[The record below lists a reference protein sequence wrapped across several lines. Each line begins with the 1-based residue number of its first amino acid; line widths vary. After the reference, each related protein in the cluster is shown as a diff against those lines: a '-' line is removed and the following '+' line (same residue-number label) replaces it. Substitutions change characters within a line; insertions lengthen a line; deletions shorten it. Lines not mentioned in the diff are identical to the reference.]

1 LNIQDKFEKAT
12 LLMKLEDRLNKSLE
26 QLKSKSALR
35 SLKLTEGLIDFCSN
49 DYLGLAVSAE
59 LSERVAQAF
68 STLKRAGSG
77 GSRLLSGNHSLMEEL
92 ESLLCNFHQSEAALL
107 FNSGYDANLSIFGS
121 VPRRGDLVLYDSL
134 VHASIHDGMRIG
146 KAELLAFRH
155 NDSNDLKSLLESNKH
170 REGQIFVAVESLYS
184 MDGDLAPLSEIAEIC
199 QHFAAALIVDEAH
212 ATGVFGHNGVG
223 RVQELGLQDKVFAR
237 LHTFGKAIGG
247 HGAAILGSK
256 TLREYLINFARPLIF
271 STAMSLHDVLHA
283 KEAYL
288 LLSEKGELLRSE
300 LHEKIQFYRSET
312 VKINKKYPVLDSISP
327 IQGIIIPGNES
338 VMKMAQKLQEHALDI
353 RPIRYPSV
361 AAGTERLRICLHSY
375 NSEEE
380 IRELISLLAR
390 N

>member
-1 LNIQDKFEKAT
+1 
-12 LLMKLEDRLNKSLE
+12 MKLEDRLNESLE

-35 SLKLTEGLIDFCSN
+35 SLKLTEGLSDFCSN
-49 DYLGLAVSAE
+49 DYLGLAISAE

-134 VHASIHDGMRIG
+134 VHASIHDGMRMG

-155 NDSNDLKSLLESNKH
+155 NDTNDLKSLLESNKH
-170 REGQIFVAVESLYS
+170 MQGQIFVAVESLYS
-184 MDGDLAPLSEIAEIC
+184 MDGDLAPLLEIAEIC

-212 ATGVFGHNGVG
+212 ATGVFGYNGVG
-223 RVQELGLQDKVFAR
+223 RVQELGLHYKVFAR

-288 LLSEKGELLRSE
+288 LLSEKGELLRAG
-300 LHEKIQFYRSET
+300 LHKKIQFYRSET
-312 VKINKKYPVLDSISP
+312 VKINEKYTVLDSISP

-338 VMKMAQKLQEHALDI
+338 VMKMAQKLQEHALDV

-361 AAGTERLRICLHSY
+361 AAGTERLRICLHNY

-380 IRELISLLAR
+380 IRELISLLER

>member
-1 LNIQDKFEKAT
+1 
-12 LLMKLEDRLNKSLE
+12 MKLEDRLNKSLE

-35 SLKLTEGLIDFCSN
+35 SLKLTEGLTDFCSN

-59 LSERVAQAF
+59 LSERVAQVF
-68 STLKRAGSG
+68 LTLKRAGSG

-134 VHASIHDGMRIG
+134 VHASIHDGMRMG

-312 VKINKKYPVLDSISP
+312 VKINEKYPVLDSISP

-361 AAGTERLRICLHSY
+361 AAGTERLRICLHNY

>member
-1 LNIQDKFEKAT
+1 
-12 LLMKLEDRLNKSLE
+12 MKLEDRLNKSLE

-35 SLKLTEGLIDFCSN
+35 SLKLTEGLTDFCSN

-92 ESLLCNFHQSEAALL
+92 ESLLCNFHQSEAALI

-121 VPRRGDLVLYDSL
+121 APRRGDLVLYDSL
-134 VHASIHDGMRIG
+134 VHASIHDGMRMG

-212 ATGVFGHNGVG
+212 ATGVFGYNGVG

-300 LHEKIQFYRSET
+300 LHGKIQFYRSET
-312 VKINKKYPVLDSISP
+312 VKINEKYPVLDSISP

-338 VMKMAQKLQEHALDI
+338 VMKMAQKLQEHALDV

-361 AAGTERLRICLHSY
+361 AAGTERLRICLHNY

>member
-1 LNIQDKFEKAT
+1 
-12 LLMKLEDRLNKSLE
+12 MKLEERLNESLE
-26 QLKSKSALR
+26 QLKSRSSLR
-35 SLKLTEGLIDFCSN
+35 SLRLTEGLSDFCSN

-59 LSERVAQAF
+59 LSERVANAF

-77 GSRLLSGNHSLMEEL
+77 GSRLLSGNHPAMEEL
-92 ESLLCNFHQSEAALL
+92 ESLLCDFHQSDAALL
-107 FNSGYDANLSIFGS
+107 FNSGYDANLSIFGT

-134 VHASIHDGMRIG
+134 VHASIHDGMRMG

-212 ATGVFGHNGVG
+212 ATGVFGYNGVG

-271 STAMSLHDVLHA
+271 STAMSLHDVLHT

-300 LHEKIQFYRSET
+300 LHKIIHFYRSET
-312 VKINKKYPVLDSISP
+312 VKISQKYTVLDSVSP
-327 IQGIIIPGNES
+327 IQGVIIPGNES
-338 VMKMAQKLQEHALDI
+338 VIKMAQKLQNNGLDI

-375 NSEEE
+375 NSEKE
-380 IRELISLLAR
+380 IIDLISFLDT
-390 N
+390 

>member
-1 LNIQDKFEKAT
+1 
-12 LLMKLEDRLNKSLE
+12 MKLEDRLNKSLE

-35 SLKLTEGLIDFCSN
+35 SLKLTEGLTDFCSN

-92 ESLLCNFHQSEAALL
+92 ESLLCNFHQSEAALI

-121 VPRRGDLVLYDSL
+121 APRRGDLVLYDSL
-134 VHASIHDGMRIG
+134 VHASIHDGMRMG

-212 ATGVFGHNGVG
+212 ATGVFGYNGVG

-300 LHEKIQFYRSET
+300 LHGKIQFYRSET
-312 VKINKKYPVLDSISP
+312 VKINEKYPVLDSISP

-338 VMKMAQKLQEHALDI
+338 VMKMAQKLQEHALDV

-361 AAGTERLRICLHSY
+361 AAGTERLRICLHNY

-380 IRELISLLAR
+380 IRELISLLDT
-390 N
+390 

>member
-1 LNIQDKFEKAT
+1 
-12 LLMKLEDRLNKSLE
+12 MKLEDRLNESLE

-35 SLKLTEGLIDFCSN
+35 SLKLTEGLSDFCSN

-121 VPRRGDLVLYDSL
+121 LPRRGDLVLYDSL
-134 VHASIHDGMRIG
+134 VHASIHDGMRMG

-155 NDSNDLKSLLESNKH
+155 NDTNDLKSLLESNKH
-170 REGQIFVAVESLYS
+170 RQGQIFVAVESLYS

-223 RVQELGLQDKVFAR
+223 RVQELGLQNKVFAR

-271 STAMSLHDVLHA
+271 STAMSLHDALHA

-300 LHEKIQFYRSET
+300 LHKKIQFYRSET
-312 VKINKKYPVLDSISP
+312 VKIKEKYTVLDSISP
-327 IQGIIIPGNES
+327 IQGVIIPGNES
-338 VMKMAQKLQEHALDI
+338 VMKMAQKLQEHALDV

-361 AAGTERLRICLHSY
+361 AAGTERLRICLHNY

-380 IRELISLLAR
+380 IRELISLLER

>member
-1 LNIQDKFEKAT
+1 
-12 LLMKLEDRLNKSLE
+12 MKLEDRLNKSLE

-59 LSERVAQAF
+59 LSERVSRAF

-77 GSRLLSGNHSLMEEL
+77 GSRLLSGNHSHMEEL

-121 VPRRGDLVLYDSL
+121 VARRGDLVLYDSL
-134 VHASIHDGMRIG
+134 VHASIHDGMRMG

-212 ATGVFGHNGVG
+212 ATGVFGYNGVG

-256 TLREYLINFARPLIF
+256 TLREYMINFARPLIF

-312 VKINKKYPVLDSISP
+312 VKINEKYTVLDSISP
-327 IQGIIIPGNES
+327 IQGVIIPGNES

-361 AAGTERLRICLHSY
+361 AAGTERLRICLHNY

-380 IRELISLLAR
+380 IRELISLLTR

>member
-1 LNIQDKFEKAT
+1 
-12 LLMKLEDRLNKSLE
+12 MKLEDRLNKSLE

-59 LSERVAQAF
+59 LSERVSRAF

-134 VHASIHDGMRIG
+134 VHASIHDGMRMG

-312 VKINKKYPVLDSISP
+312 VKINEKYTVLDSISP
-327 IQGIIIPGNES
+327 IQGVIIPGNES

-361 AAGTERLRICLHSY
+361 AAGTERLRICLHNY

-380 IRELISLLAR
+380 IRELISLLTR

>member
-1 LNIQDKFEKAT
+1 
-12 LLMKLEDRLNKSLE
+12 MKLEDRLNESLE

-35 SLKLTEGLIDFCSN
+35 SLKLTEGLSDFCSN
-49 DYLGLAVSAE
+49 DYLGLAISAE

-121 VPRRGDLVLYDSL
+121 LPRRGDLVLYDSL
-134 VHASIHDGMRIG
+134 VHASIHDGMRMG

-155 NDSNDLKSLLESNKH
+155 NDTNDLKSLLESNKH
-170 REGQIFVAVESLYS
+170 RQGQIFVAVESLYS

-223 RVQELGLQDKVFAR
+223 RVHELGLQDKVFAR

-300 LHEKIQFYRSET
+300 LHKKIQFYRSET
-312 VKINKKYPVLDSISP
+312 VKINKKYTVLDSISP

-338 VMKMAQKLQEHALDI
+338 VMKMAQKLQEHALDV

-361 AAGTERLRICLHSY
+361 AAGTERLRICLHNY

-380 IRELISLLAR
+380 IRELISLLER

>member
-1 LNIQDKFEKAT
+1 
-12 LLMKLEDRLNKSLE
+12 
-26 QLKSKSALR
+26 
-35 SLKLTEGLIDFCSN
+35 
-49 DYLGLAVSAE
+49 
-59 LSERVAQAF
+59 
-68 STLKRAGSG
+68 
-77 GSRLLSGNHSLMEEL
+77 
-92 ESLLCNFHQSEAALL
+92 
-107 FNSGYDANLSIFGS
+107 
-121 VPRRGDLVLYDSL
+121 
-134 VHASIHDGMRIG
+134 
-146 KAELLAFRH
+146 
-155 NDSNDLKSLLESNKH
+155 
-170 REGQIFVAVESLYS
+170 

-212 ATGVFGHNGVG
+212 ATGVFGYNGVG

-256 TLREYLINFARPLIF
+256 TLREYMINFARPLIF

-312 VKINKKYPVLDSISP
+312 VKINEKYTVLDSISP
-327 IQGIIIPGNES
+327 IQGVIIPGNES

-380 IRELISLLAR
+380 ISELISLLAR

>member
-1 LNIQDKFEKAT
+1 
-12 LLMKLEDRLNKSLE
+12 MKLEDRLNKSLE

-35 SLKLTEGLIDFCSN
+35 SLKLTEGLTDFCSN

-59 LSERVAQAF
+59 LSERVSRAF

-92 ESLLCNFHQSEAALL
+92 ESLLCNFHQSEAALI

-134 VHASIHDGMRIG
+134 VHASIHDGMRMG

-212 ATGVFGHNGVG
+212 ATGVFGYNGVG

-312 VKINKKYPVLDSISP
+312 IKINEKYTVLDSISP
-327 IQGIIIPGNES
+327 IQGVIIPGNES

-361 AAGTERLRICLHSY
+361 AAGTERLRICLHNY

>member
-1 LNIQDKFEKAT
+1 
-12 LLMKLEDRLNKSLE
+12 
-26 QLKSKSALR
+26 LR

-107 FNSGYDANLSIFGS
+107 FNSGYDANLSSFGS
-121 VPRRGDLVLYDSL
+121 VARRGDLVLYDSL
-134 VHASIHDGMRIG
+134 VHASIHDGMRMG

-212 ATGVFGHNGVG
+212 ATGVFGYNGVG

-256 TLREYLINFARPLIF
+256 TLREYMINFARPLIF

-380 IRELISLLAR
+380 ISELISLLAR

>member
-1 LNIQDKFEKAT
+1 
-12 LLMKLEDRLNKSLE
+12 MKLEDRLNESLE

-35 SLKLTEGLIDFCSN
+35 SLKLTEGLSDFCSN

-121 VPRRGDLVLYDSL
+121 LPRRGDLVLYDSL
-134 VHASIHDGMRIG
+134 VHASIHDGMRMG

-155 NDSNDLKSLLESNKH
+155 NDTNDLKSLLESNKH
-170 REGQIFVAVESLYS
+170 RQGQIFVAVESLYS

-300 LHEKIQFYRSET
+300 LHKKIQFYRSET
-312 VKINKKYPVLDSISP
+312 VKINEKYTVLDSISP

-338 VMKMAQKLQEHALDI
+338 VMKMAQKLQEHALDV

-361 AAGTERLRICLHSY
+361 AAGTERLRICLHNY
-375 NSEEE
+375 NNEEE
-380 IRELISLLAR
+380 IRELISLLER

>member
-1 LNIQDKFEKAT
+1 
-12 LLMKLEDRLNKSLE
+12 MKLEDRLNKSLE

-35 SLKLTEGLIDFCSN
+35 SLKLTEGLSDFCSN

-77 GSRLLSGNHSLMEEL
+77 GSRLLSGNHSHMEEL

-121 VPRRGDLVLYDSL
+121 VPRRGDLVIYDSL
-134 VHASIHDGMRIG
+134 VHASIHDGMRMG

-184 MDGDLAPLSEIAEIC
+184 MDGDQAPLSEIAEIC

-212 ATGVFGHNGVG
+212 ATGVFGYNGVG

-312 VKINKKYPVLDSISP
+312 VKINKKYTVLDSISP

-338 VMKMAQKLQEHALDI
+338 VMKMAQKLQEHALDV

-361 AAGTERLRICLHSY
+361 AAGTERLRICLHNY

-380 IRELISLLAR
+380 IRELISLLTR

>member
-1 LNIQDKFEKAT
+1 
-12 LLMKLEDRLNKSLE
+12 MKLEDRLNESLE

-35 SLKLTEGLIDFCSN
+35 SLKLTEGLSDFCSN
-49 DYLGLAVSAE
+49 DYLGLAISAE
-59 LSERVAQAF
+59 LRERVAQAF

-121 VPRRGDLVLYDSL
+121 LPRRGDLVLYDSL
-134 VHASIHDGMRIG
+134 VHASIHDGMRMG

-155 NDSNDLKSLLESNKH
+155 NDINDLKSLLESNKH
-170 REGQIFVAVESLYS
+170 MQGQIFVAVESLYS
-184 MDGDLAPLSEIAEIC
+184 MDGDLAPLLEIAEIC

-212 ATGVFGHNGVG
+212 ATGIFGHNGVG

-288 LLSEKGELLRSE
+288 LLSEKGELLRAE
-300 LHEKIQFYRSET
+300 LHKKIQFYRSEI
-312 VKINKKYPVLDSISP
+312 VKIKEKYTVLDSISP
-327 IQGIIIPGNES
+327 IQGVIIPGNES
-338 VMKMAQKLQEHALDI
+338 VMKMAQKLQEHALDV

-361 AAGTERLRICLHSY
+361 AAGTERLRICLHNY

-380 IRELISLLAR
+380 IRELISLL
-390 N
+390 

>member
-1 LNIQDKFEKAT
+1 
-12 LLMKLEDRLNKSLE
+12 MKLEDRLNKSLE

-35 SLKLTEGLIDFCSN
+35 SLKLTEGLTDFCSN

-92 ESLLCNFHQSEAALL
+92 ESLLCNFHQSEAALI

-121 VPRRGDLVLYDSL
+121 VPRRGDLVIYDSL

-212 ATGVFGHNGVG
+212 ATGVFGYNGVG

-300 LHEKIQFYRSET
+300 LHKKIQFYRSET
-312 VKINKKYPVLDSISP
+312 AKINKKYTVLDSISP

-338 VMKMAQKLQEHALDI
+338 VMKMAQKLQEHALDV

-361 AAGTERLRICLHSY
+361 AAGTERLRICLHNY

-380 IRELISLLAR
+380 IRELISLLTR

>member
-1 LNIQDKFEKAT
+1 
-12 LLMKLEDRLNKSLE
+12 MKLEDRLNESLE

-35 SLKLTEGLIDFCSN
+35 SLKLTEGLSDFCSN

-92 ESLLCNFHQSEAALL
+92 ESLLCNFHQSEASLL

-121 VPRRGDLVLYDSL
+121 LPRRGDLVLYDSL
-134 VHASIHDGMRIG
+134 VHASIHDGMRMG
-146 KAELLAFRH
+146 KAEVLAFRH
-155 NDSNDLKSLLESNKH
+155 NDTNDLKSLLESNKH
-170 REGQIFVAVESLYS
+170 RQGQIFVAVESLYS

-288 LLSEKGELLRSE
+288 LLSEKGELLRAE
-300 LHEKIQFYRSET
+300 LHKKIQFYRSET
-312 VKINKKYPVLDSISP
+312 AKIKEKYSVLDSISP
-327 IQGIIIPGNES
+327 IQGIIIPGNDS
-338 VMKMAQKLQEHALDI
+338 VMKMAQKLQEHALDV

-361 AAGTERLRICLHSY
+361 AAGTERLRICLHNY

-380 IRELISLLAR
+380 IRELISLLER